1 MPQEPDIKRNII
13 VNERFF
19 DLYDSMIGDVEIP
32 NVLRDVADVLCR
44 ELNAQRASIYLIDP
58 ETRELQAAATV
69 GNVARTIRIPICKSS
84 LAGFCAV
91 TGRALVVEDAYGDLS
106 GIDPEL
112 KFDSSWDKINDF
124 RTRDVMCA
132 PAMFKGEVRGVVQ
145 AVNSRG
151 EPFCPVD
158 LPAMQ
163 SISRLIGYSLYH
175 ARLYDDLASMKQ
187 LEKEKAKF
195 MRVMVHE
202 LKSPVSATKMM
213 TYALGEVRNEPKR
226 VGEYTDK
233 ISARMDQMTHMIS
246 DMLDL
251 ARVKAGDPL
260 GEISVL
266 NITSETKT
274 VEQQYVDVAQARGL
288 IVETSLPEEELLV
301 RFDSQGYALVV
312 SNLLSNAIKY
322 SRDGTVKLTL
332 TSDGQWATLKVK
344 DNGIGIPEADVPK
357 LFTEFFRASNA
368 RQQRIPGTG
377 VGLAGAKD
385 IIERFGGKL
394 SLQSRL
400 NEGSTFTVRL
410 PIYNPVTSNGQ

>member
-1 MPQEPDIKRNII
+1 MPKEHDPERNIL
-13 VNERFF
+13 VTEHFF

-32 NVLRDVADVLCR
+32 NVLRDVAGVLCR
-44 ELNAQRASIYLIDP
+44 ELNAQRASIYLIDQA
-58 ETRELQAAATV
+58 TQELQAAATI
-69 GNVARTIRIPICKSS
+69 GNVAQIIRIPIQKSS

-91 TGRALVVEDAYGDLS
+91 TGRAFVVEDAYGDLS
-106 GIDPEL
+106 QVDPEL

-124 RTRDVMCA
+124 RTKDVICA
-132 PAMFKGEVRGVVQ
+132 PAMFKGEVMGVVQ

-151 EPFCPVD
+151 EPFCQTD
-158 LPAMQ
+158 LPAIQ

-213 TYALGEVRNEPKR
+213 TYALGEVLSEPDR
-226 VGEYTDK
+226 VAEYTSK
-233 ISARMDQMTHMIS
+233 ISDRMDQMTRMIS
-246 DMLDL
+246 DMLNL
-251 ARVKAGDPL
+251 AKVKAGDPM

-266 NITSETKT
+266 DITAETKT
-274 VEQQYVDVAQARGL
+274 VEQQYVDMAQDKGL
-288 IVETSLPEEELLV
+288 VLETSLPEGELPV

-322 SRDGTVKLTL
+322 SPAGTVKLTL
-332 TSDGQWATLKVK
+332 SSDDQWAILSVQ
-344 DNGIGIPEADVPK
+344 DNGIGIPEADIPK

-368 RQQRIPGTG
+368 RKQQIPGTG
-377 VGLAGAKD
+377 VGLAGAKG

-394 SLQSRL
+394 SLKSHI
-400 NEGSTFTVRL
+400 NEGSTFTAHL
-410 PIYNPVTSNGQ
+410 PLYRPVISNQ